1 MYCISVSYKKAPA
14 EIRGRFAFDARE
26 KEALA
31 GTLRESGAVDGC
43 VVLCTCNRS
52 EVYLS
57 GGKAAIRALQEAVAS
72 IKAVPQQELLKYL
85 NIYSGERATAHLFKV
100 CCGFDSMVLGE
111 DEILGQVRDA
121 YQAALE
127 KKHVDYEL
135 NVLFQRA
142 IACAKRIRT
151 DTRISTTPLSV
162 ATLVAN
168 EVFHFPA
175 QGIKRVMIIG
185 ITGKMGTTIA
195 KNILA
200 KPGIQVTGTVRSH
213 HAVLDF
219 APKGDRVKL
228 VDYRDR
234 YQYMAEMD
242 IVISA
247 TTSPHYT
254 ITRDEL
260 ARAMAGREPDRPR
273 LLIDV
278 AVPLDMDPEAAK
290 LPGVT
295 LKDIDYFDTLSKN
308 NEQIRLKELD
318 RARAIMEEDLDG
330 AVKEILFHP
339 YIGRLAEL
347 RTAFAGRSPESLL
360 FMIRDRVDSEELKVV
375 LKVLDGLETWVK
387 EA

>member
-1 MYCISVSYKKAPA
+1 M
-14 EIRGRFAFDARE
+14 
-26 KEALA
+26 
-31 GTLRESGAVDGC
+31 
-43 VVLCTCNRS
+43 
-52 EVYLS
+52 
-57 GGKAAIRALQEAVAS
+57 
-72 IKAVPQQELLKYL
+72 
-85 NIYSGERATAHLFKV
+85 
-100 CCGFDSMVLGE
+100 
-111 DEILGQVRDA
+111 
-121 YQAALE
+121 
-127 KKHVDYEL
+127 
-135 NVLFQRA
+135 
-142 IACAKRIRT
+142 
-151 DTRISTTPLSV
+151 
-162 ATLVAN
+162 
-168 EVFHFPA
+168 
-175 QGIKRVMIIG
+175 
-185 ITGKMGTTIA
+185 
-195 KNILA
+195 
-200 KPGIQVTGTVRSH
+200 
-213 HAVLDF
+213 
-219 APKGDRVKL
+219 KL

-234 YQYMAEMD
+234 YQYMGEMD

-295 LKDIDYFDTLSKN
+295 LRDIDYFDTLSKN

>member
-85 NIYSGERATAHLFKV
+85 NTYSGERATAHLFKV

-295 LKDIDYFDTLSKN
+295 LRDIDYFDTLSKN

-347 RTAFAGRSPESLL
+347 RAAFAGRSRRACCL
-360 FMIRDRVDSEELKVV
+360 
-375 LKVLDGLETWVK
+375 
-387 EA
+387 

>member
-31 GTLRESGAVDGC
+31 GMLRESGAAEGC

-85 NIYSGERATAHLFKV
+85 NIYSGDRATAHLFKV

-111 DEILGQVRDA
+111 DEILGQVRLA

-127 KKHVDYEL
+127 KKDVNYEL

-168 EVFHFPA
+168 EVFRFPKDGVK
-175 QGIKRVMIIG
+175 QVMIIG

-219 APKGDRVKL
+219 APKGDRVRL

-234 YQYMAEMD
+234 YKYAKDMD
-242 IVISA
+242 IIISA

-254 ITRDEL
+254 ITMDEL
-260 ARAMAGREPDRPR
+260 NRALAGDSGERR
-273 LLIDV
+273 LLVDV

-295 LKDIDYFDTLSKN
+295 LRDIDYFDTLSRN

-330 AVKEILFHP
+330 AVKEMMFHP
-339 YIGRLAEL
+339 YIGRLAQL
-347 RTAFAGRSPESLL
+347 RAAFAGKSPESLL
-360 FMIRDRVDSEELKVV
+360 FTVRDRVSSEELKVV
-375 LKVLDGLETWVK
+375 LKVLDGLERWVK
-387 EA
+387 EE

>member
-14 EIRGRFAFDARE
+14 DIRGRFAFNAEE
-26 KEALA
+26 KEELA
-31 GTLRESGAVDGC
+31 GKLRESGDVDGC

-52 EVYLS
+52 EIYIS
-57 GGKAAIRALQEAVAS
+57 GGKASIRALQEAVAS
-72 IKAVPQQELLKYL
+72 VKEIPQQELLKYL
-85 NIYSGERATAHLFKV
+85 NIYSGDRATAHLFKV

-127 KKHVDYEL
+127 KKDVNYEL

-168 EVFHFPA
+168 EVFHFPKE
-175 QGIKRVMIIG
+175 GVKRVMIIG

-200 KPGIQVTGTVRSH
+200 KPGILVTGTVRSH

-219 APKGDRVKL
+219 APKGDRVNL
-228 VDYRDR
+228 VHYQDR
-234 YQYMAEMD
+234 YQYAADMD
-242 IVISA
+242 IIISA

-254 ITRDEL
+254 VTKDEL
-260 ARAMAGREPDRPR
+260 SLAVGADLGRER

-278 AVPLDMDPEAAK
+278 AVPLDMDPEAAG
-290 LPGVT
+290 LPGIT
-295 LKDIDYFDTLSKN
+295 LRDIDYFDTLSKN

-318 RARAIMEEDLDG
+318 RARAIMEEDLD
-330 AVKEILFHP
+330 AAIKEMLFHP
-339 YIGRLAEL
+339 YIGRLKEFRA
-347 RTAFAGRSPESLL
+347 AFAGKSPESLL
-360 FMIRDRVDSEELKVV
+360 FMIRDHVDSEDLKVV
-375 LKVLDGLETWVK
+375 LRVLDGLENWVK
-387 EA
+387 ED

>member
-31 GTLRESGAVDGC
+31 GMLRESGAAEGC

-85 NIYSGERATAHLFKV
+85 NIYSGDRATAHLFKV

-111 DEILGQVRDA
+111 DEILGQVRLA

-127 KKHVDYEL
+127 KKDVNYEL

-168 EVFHFPA
+168 EVFRFPKDGVK
-175 QGIKRVMIIG
+175 QVMIIG

-219 APKGDRVKL
+219 APKGDRVRL

-234 YQYMAEMD
+234 YKYAKDMD
-242 IVISA
+242 IIISA

-254 ITRDEL
+254 ITMDEL
-260 ARAMAGREPDRPR
+260 NRALAGDSGERHR
-273 LLIDV
+273 LLVDV

-295 LKDIDYFDTLSKN
+295 LRDIDYFDTLSRN

-330 AVKEILFHP
+330 AVKEMMFHP
-339 YIGRLAEL
+339 YIGRLAQL
-347 RTAFAGRSPESLL
+347 RAAFAGKSPESLL
-360 FMIRDRVDSEELKVV
+360 FTVRDRVSSEELKVV
-375 LKVLDGLETWVK
+375 LKVLDGLERWVK
-387 EA
+387 EE

>member
-31 GTLRESGAVDGC
+31 GMLRESGAAEGC

-85 NIYSGERATAHLFKV
+85 NIYSGDRATAHLFKV

-111 DEILGQVRDA
+111 DEILGQVRLA

-127 KKHVDYEL
+127 KKDVNYEL

-168 EVFHFPA
+168 EVFRFPKDGVK
-175 QGIKRVMIIG
+175 QVMIIG

-219 APKGDRVKL
+219 APKGDRVRL

-234 YQYMAEMD
+234 YKYAKDMD

-254 ITRDEL
+254 ITMDEL
-260 ARAMAGREPDRPR
+260 NRALAGDSGERR
-273 LLIDV
+273 LLVDV

-295 LKDIDYFDTLSKN
+295 LRDIDYFDTLSRN

-330 AVKEILFHP
+330 AVKEMMFHP
-339 YIGRLAEL
+339 YISRLAQL
-347 RTAFAGRSPESLL
+347 RAAFAGKSPESLL
-360 FMIRDRVDSEELKVV
+360 FTVRDRVSSEELKVV
-375 LKVLDGLETWVK
+375 LKVLDGLERWVK
-387 EA
+387 EE

>member
-14 EIRGRFAFDARE
+14 DIRGRFAFDADE
-26 KEALA
+26 KEELA
-31 GTLRESGAVDGC
+31 GRLRESGAVEGC

-72 IKAVPQQELLKYL
+72 VKAIPQQELLKYL
-85 NIYSGERATAHLFKV
+85 NIYSGDRATAHLFKV

-127 KKHVDYEL
+127 KKDVDYEL

-168 EVFHFPA
+168 EVFHFPKDGVK
-175 QGIKRVMIIG
+175 QVMIIG

-213 HAVLDF
+213 RAVLDF

-234 YQYMAEMD
+234 YQYAADMD

-254 ITRDEL
+254 ITRDEFS
-260 ARAMAGREPDRPR
+260 RAMGEGEAERPR
-273 LLIDV
+273 LLIDL
-278 AVPLDMDPEAAK
+278 AVPLDMDPEAAR

-295 LKDIDYFDTLSKN
+295 LRDIDYFDTLSRN

-330 AVKEILFHP
+330 AVKEIMFHP
-339 YIGRLAEL
+339 YIGRLAKL
-347 RTAFAGRSPESLL
+347 RAAFAGKSPESLL
-360 FMIRDRVDSEELKVV
+360 FTVRDRVDSEELKVV
-375 LKVLDGLETWVK
+375 LKVLDNLETWVK
-387 EA
+387 EG